1 MRNVSTRQIPSF
13 CSFFYLMEAL
23 KKMSW
28 NYQVVFISNKC
39 LHIQL
44 TILTRHFF
52 FFCSSL
58 ALCFYHLIILIPFVS
73 GLGLILLKKQA
84 NDKSFAFNDFSFYL
98 SAI

>member
-13 CSFFYLMEAL
+13 LLLLLSYGSFK
-23 KKMSW
+23 KKMSL

-44 TILTRHFF
+44 TILTRHF
-52 FFCSSL
+52 SSL

-73 GLGLILLKKQA
+73 GWGLILLKKQA